1 MMTASVPYT
10 SALSSRVF
18 FFFSSRRRHTRCS
31 RDWSSD
37 VCSSDL
43 AKQFGLQQVANA
55 QPATSHLVFVGRAD
69 AARGCADFVG
79 ATRYFSRFIQFSV
92 VRKDQVRTIADVQPP
107 VHVHAGVCKG
117 FHLGHQRGRIHHH
130 ACADDRVPLRPQNS
144 AGDELQ
150 HEAVFSD
157 DDGVPRVVASG
168 NACNVVERAGQ
179 IVYDLALALITP
191 LRAYHHNGFHSF
203 SLFSRFPGSPGTTAL
218 TRPHPSLSA
227 MP

>member
-1 MMTASVPYT
+1 MCNRPFTSTPAFARVSISAT
-10 SALSSRVF
+10 SA
-18 FFFSSRRRHTRCS
+18 
-31 RDWSSD
+31 
-37 VCSSDL
+37 
-43 AKQFGLQQVANA
+43 
-55 QPATSHLVFVGRAD
+55 
-69 AARGCADFVG
+69 
-79 ATRYFSRFIQFSV
+79 
-92 VRKDQVRTIADVQPP
+92 
-107 VHVHAGVCKG
+107 AGSTTTP
-117 FHLGHQRGRIHHH
+117 
-130 ACADDRVPLRPQNS
+130 VPLRPQNS